1 MPDPEVDAVRHMLA
15 SSPRPTDL
23 TERRKR
29 IESLSAN
36 YTLPADVQVEPVMAN
51 GVPAEW
57 TTTPEADPAHVVMF
71 LHGGAYISGSL
82 LSHRHLV
89 AQLGRE
95 AKARTLALNYRL
107 APEHPFPAAL
117 EDTMAGYRYLL
128 SCGYAPE
135 HIAFAGESAGG
146 GLAVAALVSLRD
158 AGVALPACVWL
169 SSPWVDL
176 EMTGETMTTKASVDP
191 LIQKPYLLEAA
202 SAYLHGANPRT
213 PLASPLYADLSGL
226 PPMLIQVGTAET
238 LLDDSTRF
246 ARSAAQADLRVTLET
261 WPDMIHAWTLFYPQ
275 IGAARRSLASA
286 GVFVHLAATPAPRR
300 SP

>member
-1 MPDPEVDAVRHMLA
+1 MADSQIELIRQQLA
-15 SSPRPTDL
+15 ASPRPAGL
-23 TERRKR
+23 AERRKR
-29 IESLSAN
+29 LESLGAH
-36 YTLPADVQVEPVMAN
+36 YTLSADVHVEAVIAN

-57 TTTPEADPAHVVMF
+57 TLTPEADPARVVMF

-89 AQLGRE
+89 GQIGRE

-135 HIAFAGESAGG
+135 HIALAGESAGG
-146 GLAVAALVSLRD
+146 GLVVATLVSLRD
-158 AGVALPACVWL
+158 QGIALPACAWL

-176 EMTGETMTTKASVDP
+176 EMSGESMTAKASVDP

-202 SAYLHGANPRT
+202 AAYRNGVDPRM
-213 PLASPLYADLSGL
+213 PLVSPLYADLTGL

-238 LLDDSTRF
+238 LLDDSIWLAHR
-246 ARSAAQADLRVTLET
+246 AALADIRVTLEA

-275 IGAARRSLASA
+275 INAAQRSLAGMGA
-286 GVFVHLAATPAPRR
+286 FVNSFLTTGTARP
-300 SP
+300 

>member
-1 MPDPEVDAVRHMLA
+1 MPDPQVDLVRRMLA
-15 SSPRPTDL
+15 SSPRPADL
-23 TERRKR
+23 LERRNR

-36 YTLPADVQVEPVMAN
+36 YTLPSDVQVEPVMAN

-57 TTTPEADPAHVVMF
+57 TTTPEANPASAVMF

-82 LSHRHLV
+82 VSHRHLV
-89 AQLGRE
+89 ARLGRE

-117 EDTMAGYRYLL
+117 DDTLAGYRYLL
-128 SCGYAPE
+128 SQGYAPE
-135 HIAFAGESAGG
+135 RIAFAGESAGG

-158 AGVALPACVWL
+158 EGMPLPACVWL

-202 SAYLHGANPRT
+202 SAYLNGASARAPF
-213 PLASPLYADLSGL
+213 ASPLYADLSGM

-238 LLDDSTRF
+238 LLDDSTRL
-246 ARSAAQADLRVTLET
+246 ARLAAQADVHVTLEA

-275 IGAARRSLASA
+275 IDAARRSLAAAGAFVDSMLRLSA
-286 GVFVHLAATPAPRR
+286 FGG
-300 SP
+300 

>member
-1 MPDPEVDAVRHMLA
+1 MPDPQVDAVRQMLA
-15 SSPRPTDL
+15 SSPRPSDL

-29 IESLSAN
+29 LESLSAN
-36 YTLPADVQVEPVMAN
+36 YALPADVQVEPVVAN

-57 TTTPEADPAHVVMF
+57 TTTPEANPASVLIF

-82 LSHRHLV
+82 LSHRHLA

-107 APEHPFPAAL
+107 APEYPFPAAL

-135 HIAFAGESAGG
+135 RIAFAGESAGG
-146 GLAVAALVSLRD
+146 GLAVATLASLRD
-158 AGVALPACVWL
+158 ANLALPACAWL

-176 EMTGETMTTKASVDP
+176 EMTGETMTTKASIDP
-191 LIQKPYLLEAA
+191 LIQKLYLQEAA
-202 SAYLHGANPRT
+202 SAYLSGANPRT

-238 LLDDSTRF
+238 LLDDSMRL
-246 ARSAAQADLRVTLET
+246 ARLAAQADLRVTLET

-275 IGAARRSLASA
+275 IDAARRSLASA
-286 GVFVHLAATPAPRR
+286 GAFLDAMLNAARP
-300 SP
+300 